1 MFRRFQSW
9 CLHCSISCSDG
20 ETNLR
25 HCPILPSN
33 ADQAQLD
40 YIGLLSTGN
49 EEMLRFA
56 WKTFSR
62 WQMRT
67 ESSDKE
73 KKEKHESF
81 RYMEQFRE
89 TFSRPI
95 DSIRFVGLFDCVNRL
110 VETRRDTSSTLVL
123 THRQRTSVRSGLDE
137 AVPLSIHRANV
148 CGYSP
153 ACGLD

>member
-1 MFRRFQSW
+1 MVR
-9 CLHCSISCSDG
+9 LAHKLPISLQLKDPNNS
-20 ETNLR
+20 
-25 HCPILPSN
+25 
-33 ADQAQLD
+33 QLD

-67 ESSDKE
+67 EGSDKE
-73 KKEKHESF
+73 KKEKHETF

-95 DSIRFVGLFDCVNRL
+95 DSIRFIGLFDCVNRL
-110 VETRRDTSSTLVL
+110 VPTE
-123 THRQRTSVRSGLDE
+123 HGIQ
-137 AVPLSIHRANV
+137 
-148 CGYSP
+148 C
-153 ACGLD
+153 C

>member
-1 MFRRFQSW
+1 MFYRFQSW
-9 CLHCSISCSDG
+9 RLHRSVSCTDG
-20 ETNLR
+20 ETN
-25 HCPILPSN
+25 PQTGQILPSSAN
-33 ADQAQLD
+33 SLQLD

-67 ESSDKE
+67 EGSDKE

-95 DSIRFVGLFDCVNRL
+95 DSIRFVGLFDCVNR
-110 VETRRDTSSTLVL
+110 
-123 THRQRTSVRSGLDE
+123 
-137 AVPLSIHRANV
+137 
-148 CGYSP
+148 
-153 ACGLD
+153 

>member
-1 MFRRFQSW
+1 MVRYQKHDR
-9 CLHCSISCSDG
+9 CSYANG
-20 ETNLR
+20 
-25 HCPILPSN
+25 
-33 ADQAQLD
+33 AQLD

-67 ESSDKE
+67 EGSDNE
-73 KKEKHESF
+73 KKEKHELF

-95 DSIRFVGLFDCVNRL
+95 DSIRFIGLFDCVNRS
-110 VETRRDTSSTLVL
+110 VKTLI
-123 THRQRTSVRSGLDE
+123 SCRSGHL
-137 AVPLSIHRANV
+137 AYCSTAFLNSKQP
-148 CGYSP
+148 G
-153 ACGLD
+153 

>member
-1 MFRRFQSW
+1 M
-9 CLHCSISCSDG
+9 
-20 ETNLR
+20 
-25 HCPILPSN
+25 
-33 ADQAQLD
+33 QLD

-67 ESSDKE
+67 EGSDKE

-95 DSIRFVGLFDCVNRL
+95 ESIRFVGLFDCVNRS
-110 VETRRDTSSTLVL
+110 VETTIYPSCIPVL
-123 THRQRTSVRSGLDE
+123 TPRQRTSIRSSLDE
-137 AVPLSIHRANV
+137 AVPLSIYRTNV
-148 CGYSP
+148 CGHSP
-153 ACGLD
+153 ACGLYRRTKSEVPTRFGLTGAAQTWEAPPS

>member
-1 MFRRFQSW
+1 M
-9 CLHCSISCSDG
+9 
-20 ETNLR
+20 
-25 HCPILPSN
+25 
-33 ADQAQLD
+33 QLD

-67 ESSDKE
+67 EGSDKE

-110 VETRRDTSSTLVL
+110 VMTGRGTLSY
-123 THRQRTSVRSGLDE
+123 Q
-137 AVPLSIHRANV
+137 N
-148 CGYSP
+148 
-153 ACGLD
+153 

>member
-1 MFRRFQSW
+1 MFCRFQSW
-9 CLHCSISCSDG
+9 CLHCSVPGSDG
-20 ETNLR
+20 EANL
-25 HCPILPSN
+25 HNCTILSSN
-33 ADQAQLD
+33 ADKAQLD

-67 ESSDKE
+67 EGSDKE
-73 KKEKHESF
+73 KKEKRESF

-89 TFSRPI
+89 TFLRPI

-110 VETRRDTSSTLVL
+110 VILNVIYLVY
-123 THRQRTSVRSGLDE
+123 
-137 AVPLSIHRANV
+137 P
-148 CGYSP
+148 Y
-153 ACGLD
+153 

>member
-25 HCPILPSN
+25 NRPIWFSDAN
-33 ADQAQLD
+33 KAQLD

-110 VETRRDTSSTLVL
+110 VIAQVR
-123 THRQRTSVRSGLDE
+123 HSVSQ
-137 AVPLSIHRANV
+137 
-148 CGYSP
+148 C
-153 ACGLD
+153 

>member
-1 MFRRFQSW
+1 VVDLTGGYTDNHVQVSVEVLTLLDFSLRWYHITDVIS
-9 CLHCSISCSDG
+9 HCRNI
-20 ETNLR
+20 
-25 HCPILPSN
+25 N
-33 ADQAQLD
+33 ADEMQLD

-110 VETRRDTSSTLVL
+110 VEREHRTPCTS
-123 THRQRTSVRSGLDE
+123 
-137 AVPLSIHRANV
+137 A
-148 CGYSP
+148 Y
-153 ACGLD
+153 